1 MNAHSPNPPT
11 GEPIAADDGDA
22 DDKAPVPQITLIT
35 KHGAQSLM
43 SKRMSLDADGR
54 LKSDRP
60 CGPGRLFCLRCKEPR
75 RPAFDEVAFWP
86 PALGGLRGLCL
97 TCIGVMH
104 RRTSVARFAAAAA
117 DLRVSFPHG
126 DPGLSDEP
134 PTFESREFAS
144 AVAAQMRSAA

>member
-22 DDKAPVPQITLIT
+22 KDKAPVPQITLIT

-43 SKRMSLDADGR
+43 SKRISLDADGK

-75 RPAFDEVAFWP
+75 RPAQADAGAERRPCPDGHRPNNCAI
-86 PALGGLRGLCL
+86 
-97 TCIGVMH
+97 CIHVW
-104 RRTSVARFAAAAA
+104 R
-117 DLRVSFPHG
+117 
-126 DPGLSDEP
+126 
-134 PTFESREFAS
+134 
-144 AVAAQMRSAA
+144 

>member
-1 MNAHSPNPPT
+1 MSAHSPNPPT

-22 DDKAPVPQITLIT
+22 KDKAPVPQITLIT

-43 SKRMSLDADGR
+43 SKRI
-54 LKSDRP
+54 
-60 CGPGRLFCLRCKEPR
+60 
-75 RPAFDEVAFWP
+75 
-86 PALGGLRGLCL
+86 AL
-97 TCIGVMH
+97 
-104 RRTSVARFAAAAA
+104 TSVARFAFAAA